1 MKNVTAV
8 FEFENYGIASYET
21 GMLAVI
27 KVKCREQGE
36 ISLFA
41 VWILTIC

>member
-1 MKNVTAV
+1 MKNVNAL
-8 FEFENYGIASYET
+8 FEFENDGIASYET

-27 KVKCREQGE
+27 KVICKEQGE

-41 VWILTIC
+41 VWILIIC